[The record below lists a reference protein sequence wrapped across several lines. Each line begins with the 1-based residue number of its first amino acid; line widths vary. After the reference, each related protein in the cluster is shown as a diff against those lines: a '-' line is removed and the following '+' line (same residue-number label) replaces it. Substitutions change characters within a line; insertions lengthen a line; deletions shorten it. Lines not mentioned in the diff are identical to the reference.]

1 MDAEVK
7 VALPLKEIRVWGKV
21 ATLTRARKVHKCAAA
36 CGLPI
41 ERREEYY
48 RVYHTG
54 ATFGAPDYGIA
65 FGAAVSVHS
74 RCINDYLNFGGKR
87 CQ

>member
-1 MDAEVK
+1 MDPEVK
-7 VALPLKEIRVWGKV
+7 VPLKVIRVWGKR
-21 ATLTRARKVHKCAAA
+21 AILRRARKEHQCSS

-41 ERREEYY
+41 EKREEYY

>member
-1 MDAEVK
+1 MEEVK
-7 VALPLKEIRVWGKV
+7 APLKVIRVWGKI
-21 ATLTRARKVHKCAAA
+21 AQLTRARKVHECAAA
-36 CGLPI
+36 CELRI
-41 ERREEYY
+41 EKREEYY
-48 RVYHTG
+48 RAYHTG

-74 RCINDYLNFGGKR
+74 RCINNYLNFGGKK